1 MIYTPYGIVQQNYDY
16 RPYNAD
22 NSTNTECN
30 VSTHNGNNT
39 NG

>member
-1 MIYTPYGIVQQNYDY
+1 MIYIPYGIVQQNYDY

-22 NSTNTECN
+22 NSTNTEYN

>member
-1 MIYTPYGIVQQNYDY
+1 MIYTPYGIVKQTYDY
-16 RPYNAD
+16 NPYKID
-22 NSTNTECN
+22 NTTVSGCN

>member
-1 MIYTPYGIVQQNYDY
+1 MIYSPYGIVQQNYDY
-16 RPYNAD
+16 SPYTTD
-22 NSTNTECN
+22 NSTNTGYN